1 MLTNEKVAR
10 LRRLIQEGLPVAH
23 IAREIGCGRTRVYT
37 EKRRLEC
44 KPRGKNRSPTP
55 VGKSQPADPLGAFR
69 ERARKIELVERIR
82 GTKKQAEELATGAE
96 LGESDREALIA
107 LAKQCDEAIDAMPS
121 FSASDAALISKE
133 LEGRFGETSLK
144 ASTRIDLDH
153 RLAVS
158 RGRLGQLNRQLNAL
172 GRNRQDQQQ
181 ELRNLEEQI
190 AARRQELALVGDL
203 AEAKLTFAKVQ
214 AQIRASQAIL
224 HDQESLI
231 ALVKQRAFTDWLAEI
246 TSSIPMTEVERNAL
260 EATVLRRRGLFEPN
274 RG

>member
-23 IAREIGCGRTRVYT
+23 IAREIGCGRTRVYA
-37 EKRRLEC
+37 EKRRMES
-44 KPRGKNRSPTP
+44 KPRGTDRKPTL
-55 VGKSQPADPLGAFR
+55 VRKSRPADPLGAFR
-69 ERARKIELVERIR
+69 ERARKIELVERMR
-82 GTKKQAEELATGAE
+82 GIKKQAGDLASGSE
-96 LGESDREALIA
+96 LGESEREALIA
-107 LAKQCDEAIDAMPS
+107 LATQCDEAIDAMPS

-203 AEAKLTFAKVQ
+203 AAAKRTLAEVQ
-214 AQIRASQAIL
+214 AQIRASQATL
-224 HDQESLI
+224 HDHEKLV
-231 ALVKQRAFTDWLAEI
+231 ALVRQRSSDAVASSSPIAVEFRLQLAQRQG
-246 TSSIPMTEVERNAL
+246 S
-260 EATVLRRRGLFEPN
+260 G
-274 RG
+274 G

>member
-23 IAREIGCGRTRVYT
+23 IAGEIGCGRTRVYT
-37 EKRRLEC
+37 EKRRLES
-44 KPRGKNRSPTP
+44 KPRGKNRRPTP
-55 VGKSQPADPLGAFR
+55 VSKSRPADPLGAFR

-82 GTKKQAEELATGAE
+82 GIKNQAEDLANSVELA
-96 LGESDREALIA
+96 ESEKENLIA
-107 LAKQCDEAIDAMPS
+107 LTKQCDEAIDAMAS

-133 LEGRFGETSLK
+133 LEGRFGETSRK
-144 ASTRIDLDH
+144 ASTRIELDH

-203 AEAKLTFAKVQ
+203 AEVKRTFAKVQ
-214 AQIRASQAIL
+214 AQIRASQATL
-224 HDQESLI
+224 RDQESLI

-246 TSSIPMTEVERNAL
+246 TSSVPMTEVERNAL
-260 EATVLRRRGLFEPN
+260 EVIVLRG
-274 RG
+274 